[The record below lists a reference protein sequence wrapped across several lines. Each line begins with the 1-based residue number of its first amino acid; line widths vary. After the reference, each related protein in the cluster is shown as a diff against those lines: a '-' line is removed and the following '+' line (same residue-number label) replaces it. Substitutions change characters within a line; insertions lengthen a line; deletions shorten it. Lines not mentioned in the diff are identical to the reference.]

1 MLRKSVL
8 VHALALA
15 FGGVALTVGVVN
27 PAMAQSNA
35 AGSVFGKVAAGSG
48 DTVVL
53 KNTGTNATRSTGVD
67 ASGNFRATN
76 LPIGTYTATLMK
88 GGSAVGTTQIDVVAG
103 QGVEAAFQSAGVQQV
118 QVTARRTR
126 IDVSNAT
133 NGQVFTA
140 RELAK
145 LPVQQN
151 LSQIVLLAPNTTAG
165 DQAFGKNVATIGGGA
180 ASENSYYLNGFPITN
195 PLSQLGSM
203 ELPFGAIQQASVL
216 TGGFGAEFGRSIG
229 GVLNVT
235 SKSGTNNWEAG
246 ATYMLTPDSLRAKRK
261 NIYFPNTGDENN
273 AATDGKLAYRQ
284 DNRQTTSRQYGAYV
298 GGPLVKDKLF
308 MFVAADR
315 TVTDD
320 NQVGPSAISNAA
332 TIGQQGWYANREGEN
347 RWLGK
352 IDWNI
357 NDNHRLEFTSAG
369 DDYKKRYDRYGYTLN
384 PNNPNAAGLLDGQP
398 NGQLYSSATAHNLGP
413 TDPSYPGTP
422 GAKLNS
428 LRYIGQINDDL
439 TVTALYGEMKTERG
453 TVYNALGA
461 NAGAG
466 GSTLPPTITT
476 TLPQNQWSAI
486 PSSLYRNY
494 NFFSGYRST
503 PGEDTV
509 KSGRLD
515 LEYKLGDHTL
525 RAGLDQSKL
534 DSSTAGQQISGG
546 TQWSYRYVGA
556 GNANVESPLSN
567 SRPGIVA
574 NFGGSGTAGYYARA
588 LIFNSVTSASS
599 KQSAQYIEDRW
610 QATKNLLLTIGL
622 RNDSYSNMNGDGEK
636 FIDMKNQIAPRLAAS
651 WDVNGDAS
659 FKVYGSLGRYY
670 LQLPTQVAARAAS
683 RSTYTQQDFTYTGI
697 DPTTGAPLGL
707 VAINTPNSAN
717 GEYGQAKDIRSVVDQ
732 DLKPNYQ
739 DEFTLG
745 FERAWSPNLNFGGRF
760 TYRKLGAGIDDTCD
774 ARLLAA
780 FADQNGIPVG
790 NASALGC
797 QIFNPGRGMTVYVN
811 GNDENGNIVPGSGK
825 WAHFSA
831 EQMGYPKADRKYAA
845 LDLFLEH
852 PMRDGWYGRINYTLS
867 RSKGNMEGQTRSDSG
882 QTDVGTSAGWDFP
895 EFMVGSNGLLPND
908 RLHALKAFGFYQ
920 LTPEFTVGG
929 NLLVQSGR
937 PRMCYGNNNDVDAG
951 EPGAGEAWL
960 PGYQYYAYG
969 GPGYGSE
976 YYFCNGKV
984 TERGSQGR
992 MPWEKRLDLNL
1003 TYTPN
1008 LIKGLALKVDVF
1020 NALNSQSALAEYSE
1034 YSAGDQNIIA
1044 SDYRQVRYYQTPR
1057 SMRFTVEYNHK
1068 F

>member
-920 LTPEFTVGG
+920 LTPEFTVGA

-969 GPGYGSE
+969 GPGYSSE

-1008 LIKGLALKVDVF
+1008 LIKGLALKMDVF